1 MGARWDQKKG
11 PCYEGL
17 DARDGIGG
25 GGSRNS
31 GNDKAFVYNSSSSL
45 ELELGAS
52 SNGFVGNNRFPFVG
66 GGVGNRPSGRSKNQE
81 SGSKSQKM
89 SQANH
94 LHSPTTPSHH
104 CLEEVLGN
112 GPE

>member
-1 MGARWDQKKG
+1 MHLLSYGREMGSKMG
-11 PCYEGL
+11 PSYEGL
-17 DARDGIGG
+17 DARDGSGG

-66 GGVGNRPSGRSKNQE
+66 GGVGNRPSGRSRNRE
-81 SGSKSQKM
+81 SGNKSQKT
-89 SQANH
+89 S
-94 LHSPTTPSHH
+94 
-104 CLEEVLGN
+104 
-112 GPE
+112 